1 MLIMAPTVL
10 PLLAAILFAAPAFG
24 QAEFPNRPVRI
35 IVPFPAGGS
44 ADAMPRL
51 ISARLAEK
59 WGQPVIV
66 DNRSGAGGNLGADVV
81 AKAEPDGHTLLASAP
96 GPIAIHQALYKKL
109 SFDPGAFVPVT
120 ILALIPNVLVVNPNV
135 PANSVQ
141 KLIAFAKANPDKLNY
156 ASQGSGSTAHLSA
169 ELFKSMAGVKMVHIA
184 YKGAAP
190 AVADLLGGQVD
201 LMFEN
206 IAGALPHVKAGK
218 LRMLGVGTE
227 KRIDAVRDVAAIS
240 ESLPGYVAVAWFGV
254 VAPPKTPLALAA
266 RISADMRDALR
277 DPEVVRHMA
286 DRSATPVGG
295 TPEETARFIRA
306 ETQRW
311 SKVIRDAAV
320 QVE

>member
-1 MLIMAPTVL
+1 MTPYS
-10 PLLAAILFAAPAFG
+10 LAALAALLLAAPAFG
-24 QAEFPNRPVRI
+24 QTDFPNRAVRI
-35 IVPFPAGGS
+35 VVPFPAGGS

-59 WGQPVIV
+59 WGQPVII
-66 DNRSGAGGNLGADVV
+66 DNRSGAGGNVGADFV
-81 AKAEPDGHTLLASAP
+81 AKADPDGHTLLASAP

-109 SFDPGAFVPVT
+109 SFDPAAFVPVT
-120 ILALIPNVLVVNPNV
+120 ILSLVPNVLVVNPSV
-135 PANSVQ
+135 AATSVQ
-141 KLIAFAKANPDKLNY
+141 ELIAFAKANPDKLNY

-169 ELFKSMAGVKMVHIA
+169 ELFKSMAGVRMTHVP

-227 KRIDAVRDVAAIS
+227 KRIDAVREVAAIS

-254 VAPPKTPLALAA
+254 VAPPKTPPALAA

-277 DPEVVRHMA
+277 DPEVIRRMA
-286 DRSATPVGG
+286 ERSATPVGG
-295 TPEETARFIRA
+295 TPEETASFIRA

-311 SKVIRDAAV
+311 TKVIRDAGA
-320 QVE
+320 QVD

>member
-1 MLIMAPTVL
+1 MAPNYL
-10 PLLAAILFAAPAFG
+10 ILLTAILFSAPAFG
-24 QAEFPNRPVRI
+24 QADFPNRPVRI

-66 DNRSGAGGNLGADVV
+66 ENRSGAGGNLGADFV

-109 SFDPGAFVPVT
+109 SFDPSAFVPVT
-120 ILALIPNVLVVNPNV
+120 ILALVPNVLVVNPNV
-135 PANSVQ
+135 PANSLQ
-141 KLIAFAKANPDKLNY
+141 ELIAFAKANPDKLNY

-227 KRIDAVRDVAAIS
+227 KRIDAVRDVAAIG

-254 VAPPKTPLALAA
+254 VAPPKTPAALAA
-266 RISADMRDALR
+266 RISADMREALK
-277 DPEVVRHMA
+277 DPEVIKRMA

-295 TPEETARFIRA
+295 TPEETAQFIRA

>member
-1 MLIMAPTVL
+1 MTPHSLT
-10 PLLAAILFAAPAFG
+10 LLAALLIAAPAFG

-66 DNRSGAGGNLGADVV
+66 ENRSGAGGNLGADFV

-109 SFDPGAFVPVT
+109 SFDPSAFVPVT
-120 ILALIPNVLVVNPNV
+120 ILALVPNVLVVNPNV
-135 PANSVQ
+135 PANSLQ
-141 KLIAFAKANPDKLNY
+141 ELIAFAKANPDKLNY

-227 KRIDAVRDVAAIS
+227 KRIDAVRDVAAIG

-254 VAPPKTPLALAA
+254 VAPPKTPAALAA
-266 RISADMRDALR
+266 RISADMREALK
-277 DPEVVRHMA
+277 DPEVIKRMA

-295 TPEETARFIRA
+295 TPEETAQFIRA

>member
-1 MLIMAPTVL
+1 MINR
-10 PLLAAILFAAPAFG
+10 LLALCTALAAAATAFG
-24 QAEFPNRPVRI
+24 QADFPNRPVRI

-66 DNRSGAGGNLGADVV
+66 ENRSGAAGNIGADYV
-81 AKAEPDGHTLLASAP
+81 AKADPDGYTLLASAP

-109 SFDPGAFVPVT
+109 SFEPEAFVPIT
-120 ILALIPNVLVVNPNV
+120 ILSLVPNVLVVHPKV
-135 PANSVQ
+135 PANNVQ
-141 KLIAFAKANPDKLNY
+141 ELIAYAKANPDKLNY
-156 ASQGSGSTAHLSA
+156 ASQGSGGTAHLSA
-169 ELFKSMAGVKMVHIA
+169 ELFKSLAGVKMVHVP

-190 AVADLLGGQVD
+190 AVADLLAGQVD

-206 IAGALPHVKAGK
+206 IAGAIPHVKAGK

-227 KRIDAVRDVAAIS
+227 KRMDAVREVPAIN
-240 ESLPGYVAVAWFGV
+240 EILPGYVAVAWFGV
-254 VAPPKTPLALAA
+254 VAPPKTPFALAA
-266 RISADMRDALR
+266 RISADMRDALK
-277 DPEVVRHMA
+277 DPEVIKRMA

-295 TPEETARFIRA
+295 TPEETAQFIRA

-311 SKVIRDAAV
+311 GKVVRDAGA
-320 QVE
+320 QVD